1 MPPQSRAQRRR
12 QAQRT
17 GKRPP
22 RPAPSTASAGAGV
35 EELPALE
42 SPAAPAVE
50 PEVSPQRPARSGRR
64 SAVRTLEPVDYSQD
78 YASARRDLIRIGV
91 ISLVLFA
98 VMVALSFSGLL

>member
-50 PEVSPQRPARSGRR
+50 REVSPQRPARSSRR